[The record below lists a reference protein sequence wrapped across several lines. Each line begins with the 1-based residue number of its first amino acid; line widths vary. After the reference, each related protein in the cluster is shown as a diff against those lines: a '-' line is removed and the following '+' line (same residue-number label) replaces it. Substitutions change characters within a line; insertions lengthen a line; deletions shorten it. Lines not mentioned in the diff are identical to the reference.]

1 MQESN
6 NYPDSI
12 SIVIFGASGDLT
24 KRKLIPALYNNY
36 RKGRLPDNLR
46 IIGVSRKSYDDDDFH
61 YRLTSGVQEY
71 SPETFSM
78 ELWKQFCSF
87 LHYFQGDLN
96 ETKQIEKL
104 RAYLQNEEN
113 GPANRIYYLAIP
125 PDYYGSA
132 AIHLGEAGMVDESDG
147 WRRVIVEKP
156 FGYDLESAQ
165 VLNQTLHSVF
175 DEKQI
180 YRIDHY
186 LGKESAQ
193 NILFLRFANSI
204 FEPVWN
210 RRYVDNVQITVTES
224 VDVEHRADYYE
235 KSGVLRDM
243 FQNHLLQLLSMVA
256 MEAPASFDAD
266 AIRNE
271 KVKLLS
277 SIRPINIEDTVFG
290 QYEGYR
296 DTNGVD
302 PDSITP
308 TFAALKLYI
317 DNWRWKGVPF
327 YLRSGKALTR
337 KNTEIVIEFQKPP
350 HLMFDFGDES
360 MFTPNIIS
368 LCLQPN
374 EGIHLKFGAK
384 IPDSDQEIRAVD
396 MEFHYSSTFKDD
408 TLPDA
413 YERLLL
419 EALKGDASLFT
430 RSDGIENAWR
440 LIDPI
445 NIKLK
450 SEKIKDI
457 STLIS
462 YKPGTWGPKE
472 ADNLLKRDGRIW
484 RQGCIEKG
492 NVGLVSA

>member
-1 MQESN
+1 
-6 NYPDSI
+6 
-12 SIVIFGASGDLT
+12 VIFGASGDLT
-24 KRKLIPALYNNY
+24 KRKLIPALYNNF
-36 RKGRLPDNLR
+36 RKGRLPSNLR
-46 IIGVSRKSYDDDDFH
+46 IIGVSRKAYDDDDFH
-61 YRLTSGVQEY
+61 HRLTSGVQEY
-71 SPETFSM
+71 SRETFSM
-78 ELWKQFCSF
+78 KLWKEFCSF

-96 ETKQIEKL
+96 ETKQIEEL
-104 RAYLQNEEN
+104 RTYLRVEED

-125 PDYYGSA
+125 PAYYASA
-132 AIHLGEAGMVDESDG
+132 AIHLGEAGMADETNG
-147 WRRVIVEKP
+147 WRRIIVEKP
-156 FGYDLESAQ
+156 FGHNLESAQ
-165 VLNQTLHSVF
+165 DLNQTLHRVF
-175 DEKQI
+175 DETQI

-193 NILFLRFANSI
+193 NILFFRFANSI

-224 VDVEHRADYYE
+224 VDIEHRVEYYE
-235 KSGVLRDM
+235 ESGVLRDM

-277 SIRPINIEDTVFG
+277 SIRSIDPADTVFG

-296 DTNGVD
+296 ETEGVY
-302 PDSITP
+302 PNTQTP

-327 YLRSGKALTR
+327 YLRSGKALKR

-440 LIDPI
+440 LMDPVI
-445 NIKLK
+445 SNWES
-450 SEKIKDI
+450 SEFNEPLA
-457 STLIS
+457 LIS
-462 YKPGTWGPKE
+462 YKPGSWGPEE
-472 ADNLLKRDGRIW
+472 ANLLLNRDGRIW

-492 NVGLVSA
+492 NVGLV

>member
-1 MQESN
+1 
-6 NYPDSI
+6 
-12 SIVIFGASGDLT
+12 
-24 KRKLIPALYNNY
+24 
-36 RKGRLPDNLR
+36 
-46 IIGVSRKSYDDDDFH
+46 
-61 YRLTSGVQEY
+61 
-71 SPETFSM
+71 
-78 ELWKQFCSF
+78 
-87 LHYFQGDLN
+87 
-96 ETKQIEKL
+96 
-104 RAYLQNEEN
+104 
-113 GPANRIYYLAIP
+113 
-125 PDYYGSA
+125 
-132 AIHLGEAGMVDESDG
+132 
-147 WRRVIVEKP
+147 
-156 FGYDLESAQ
+156 
-165 VLNQTLHSVF
+165 
-175 DEKQI
+175 
-180 YRIDHY
+180 
-186 LGKESAQ
+186 
-193 NILFLRFANSI
+193 
-204 FEPVWN
+204 
-210 RRYVDNVQITVTES
+210 VDNVQITVTES
-224 VDVEHRADYYE
+224 VDIEHRVEYYE
-235 KSGVLRDM
+235 ESGVLRDM

-277 SIRPINIEDTVFG
+277 SIRSIDPADTVFG

-296 DTNGVD
+296 ETEGVY
-302 PDSITP
+302 PNTQTP

-327 YLRSGKALTR
+327 YLRSGKALKR

-440 LIDPI
+440 LMDPVI
-445 NIKLK
+445 SNWES
-450 SEKIKDI
+450 SEFNEPLA
-457 STLIS
+457 LIS
-462 YKPGTWGPKE
+462 YKPGSWGPEE
-472 ADNLLKRDGRIW
+472 ANLLLNRDGRIW

-492 NVGLVSA
+492 NVGLV

>member
-1 MQESN
+1 
-6 NYPDSI
+6 
-12 SIVIFGASGDLT
+12 
-24 KRKLIPALYNNY
+24 
-36 RKGRLPDNLR
+36 
-46 IIGVSRKSYDDDDFH
+46 
-61 YRLTSGVQEY
+61 
-71 SPETFSM
+71 
-78 ELWKQFCSF
+78 
-87 LHYFQGDLN
+87 
-96 ETKQIEKL
+96 
-104 RAYLQNEEN
+104 
-113 GPANRIYYLAIP
+113 
-125 PDYYGSA
+125 
-132 AIHLGEAGMVDESDG
+132 
-147 WRRVIVEKP
+147 
-156 FGYDLESAQ
+156 
-165 VLNQTLHSVF
+165 
-175 DEKQI
+175 
-180 YRIDHY
+180 
-186 LGKESAQ
+186 
-193 NILFLRFANSI
+193 
-204 FEPVWN
+204 
-210 RRYVDNVQITVTES
+210 VDNVQITVTES

-256 MEAPASFDAD
+256 MESPASFDAD
-266 AIRNE
+266 AIRND

-277 SIRPINIEDTVFG
+277 SIRPIDLNDTVFG

-296 DTNGVD
+296 DTDNVD
-302 PDSITP
+302 PNSHTP

-317 DNWRWKGVPF
+317 DNWRWNGVPF
-327 YLRSGKALTR
+327 YLRSGKALKR

-450 SEKIKDI
+450 SKKIKDI
-457 STLIS
+457 SPLIS

-492 NVGLVSA
+492 SVGLV